1 MSGIGWRWLAIA
13 LAALVSAALLWG
25 LGAAPEGAPRRHV
38 VEISG
43 FAFAP
48 RTLEVGVGDTVVW
61 LNRDFVPHTATATDG
76 AWDSGE
82 IAGNASRSYV
92 ARERGRYEY
101 VCELHPS
108 MTGTLVVE

>member
-43 FAFAP
+43 FAFTP
-48 RTLEVGVGDTVVW
+48 KTLEVAVGDTVVW
-61 LNRDFVPHTATATDG
+61 MNRDFVPHTATATDG
-76 AWDSGE
+76 AWDTGE
-82 IAGNASRSYV
+82 ISGNASRSHV

-108 MTGTLVVE
+108 MTATLVVD